1 MSRLL
6 EQRQSRL
13 GKQRRSNGVDIDVL
27 FDIVDLHSCYSTE
40 CFPIGDPRVGDDV
53 VWGGSVVFGL
63 EDFHCGCS
71 VDSGGTRS
79 IDLLRD
85 SSKSFERLLERW

>member
-1 MSRLL
+1 MNLSCQIINHSFAGPVRCHRIRAYPNAPNQRAHGHGFPRPVSRLL

-53 VWGGSVVFGL
+53 V
-63 EDFHCGCS
+63 
-71 VDSGGTRS
+71 
-79 IDLLRD
+79 
-85 SSKSFERLLERW
+85 